1 MTFFPPTT
9 CFVHRVDARPTV
21 FRDGDLEPHIKL
33 ESQVNEVFFYQ
44 TMYFLN
50 AKKSAAAA
58 IAAAEKLMEKRR
70 IFVH

>member
-1 MTFFPPTT
+1 MK
-9 CFVHRVDARPTV
+9 R
-21 FRDGDLEPHIKL
+21 

-44 TMYFLN
+44 NMSFLH
-50 AKKSAAAA
+50 AKKS